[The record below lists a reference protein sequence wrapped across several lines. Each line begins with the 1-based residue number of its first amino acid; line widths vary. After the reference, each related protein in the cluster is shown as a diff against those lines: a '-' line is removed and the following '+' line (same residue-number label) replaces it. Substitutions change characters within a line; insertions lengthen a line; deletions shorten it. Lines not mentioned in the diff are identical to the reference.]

1 MRPEDNFMKTPALR
15 AQGIARGVLRL
26 LQAHD
31 FSGLQEMSLG
41 NGRRADIVAL
51 GRDGEIRIIEI
62 KSSVADFRSDSKW
75 PDYQPFCDRM
85 YFAVA
90 EEFPQALIPADT
102 GLIVA
107 DPYGGA
113 IIREAPEQ
121 KLAAARR
128 KAICLRFARLAAS
141 RLLDQD
147 LKLRLD
153 SSSGDA

>member
-90 EEFPQALIPADT
+90 EEIFRFYTTFPVPLPREWALHYAT
-102 GLIVA
+102 HTSM
-107 DPYGGA
+107 
-113 IIREAPEQ
+113 II
-121 KLAAARR
+121 L
-128 KAICLRFARLAAS
+128 
-141 RLLDQD
+141 
-147 LKLRLD
+147 
-153 SSSGDA
+153 GM